1 MLLSV
6 SIGAQPAPS
15 VGHLVGTRDNSVM
28 PMPKPRTRQ
37 PASRSAEVETVRL
50 FTASG
55 HPWMGLAA
63 LAMWRF
69 RWPSALFAAMIYAK
83 HAVF

>member
-1 MLLSV
+1 
-6 SIGAQPAPS
+6 
-15 VGHLVGTRDNSVM
+15 M
-28 PMPKPRTRQ
+28 PMPKPQTRA
-37 PASRSAEVETVRL
+37 PASQSAEVETVRL

-63 LAMWRF
+63 LAMWRL
-69 RWPSALFAAMIYAK
+69 RWPSALITVLVYAK

>member
-1 MLLSV
+1 
-6 SIGAQPAPS
+6 
-15 VGHLVGTRDNSVM
+15 
-28 PMPKPRTRQ
+28 MPKPRTRTLG
-37 PASRSAEVETVRL
+37 SKSAEVETVRL

-63 LAMWRF
+63 LAMWRL
-69 RWPSALFAAMIYAK
+69 RWPSALITAMVYVK